1 MDNQRLVRSGPHPFK
16 CQYKIALRSV
26 THAVLYCSASVC
38 ASNYVHANSI
48 VKHSTIALSAQQ
60 NYITQLPTEFNK
72 EIPFHWRYI
81 PTSDRT
87 PSAMGYSWRHSYHIR
102 LLKNQDKLELLN
114 PNGTRQLFLPTDA
127 HTYVAD
133 NSPSET
139 IVHKQNRYRL
149 TTPVKTTV
157 FFGSYPIEI
166 KTLNKPAIKLRYKNG
181 VLSRLFNDNGNKL
194 LLDHDNNGALTRISQ
209 TDGASITFE
218 YDQYSRLSASLS
230 ANQSSRFSYP
240 TAPPVML
247 CTAATTDTQ
256 PQQPQPQK
264 QPSDQSCNVSDNPPP
279 SSFQLSQ
286 PIPHSV
292 KIDLRPQSCRSYF
305 VDYNGIDRGVK
316 LEAGML
322 THARYTNLV
331 STVRSFPVVDFIDGR
346 EAVAVYTKDLTSKT
360 YNPISQPDG
369 LYQSIVQDAQK
380 ADDKFLNRLKTQGFV
395 SAKEKGITTTITNIQ
410 IDALRMEVMI
420 QAGVATSAQLAQ
432 IEQARLTLL
441 ATSNIKL
448 VTVFI
453 P

>member
-1 MDNQRLVRSGPHPFK
+1 MDNLQLVRLGPHPFK
-16 CQYKIALRSV
+16 CRYKIALRSV
-26 THAVLYCSASVC
+26 TRAVLYCSAGVC
-38 ASNYVHANSI
+38 ASYYVHADSI

-114 PNGTRQLFLPTDA
+114 PNGTRQLFLPIDA
-127 HTYVAD
+127 HNYVAD

-139 IVHKQNRYRL
+139 IEHKQNRYRL
-149 TTPVKTTV
+149 ITPVKTTV
-157 FFGSYPIEI
+157 FFGSYPVEI
-166 KTLNKPAIKLRYKNG
+166 KTLNTPAIKLRYKNG
-181 VLSRLFNDNGNKL
+181 VLSRLFNNKGSTL

-209 TDGASITFE
+209 TDGASVTFE
-218 YDQYSRLSASLS
+218 YDQYSRLSASRS
-230 ANQSSRFSYP
+230 ANQSNRFYYP

-247 CTAATTDTQ
+247 CTASTTDTQ
-256 PQQPQPQK
+256 LQPQK

-286 PIPHSV
+286 PARYSV

-316 LEAGML
+316 LEAGMQ

-346 EAVAVYTKDLTSKT
+346 EAVAVYTKDLTSKA

-369 LYQSIVQDAQK
+369 LYQSIIQDAQK
-380 ADDKFLNRLKTQGFV
+380 ADDKFLNKLKTQGFV
-395 SAKEKGITTTITNIQ
+395 SAKDKGITTTISNTQ
-410 IDALRMEVMI
+410 VDALRMEVMI
-420 QAGVATSAQLAQ
+420 QAGVATPSQLAQ

-448 VTVFI
+448 VTVLI